1 MPPTRIAMRWTAVL
15 LTSSLAVAA
24 QPVSNALPDPVADKP
39 GQRASST
46 QPRMQYADR
55 IEGLFDLTYATLPGF
70 RPLELDL
77 FRVANSPPKPLVVYV
92 HGGGYEAGSRRA
104 FSSLWGDMDKLMAQI
119 AAHGYVVAS
128 ISYRLSSEAK
138 FPAQLDDAKAAIRW
152 LRANAAQYGIDS
164 RRVAIWGES
173 VGGSLA
179 ALVGTTCGVRDLEGR
194 GPNSDQSSCVQ
205 AVIDWYGATDM
216 SQLDAQA
223 PPNAKLIHNS
233 PDSNQSKVL
242 GCVLH
247 FECPA
252 SVVNRANPLAYIDAS
267 DVNVPFLIM
276 HGDADTAV
284 SYKQSQILYDA
295 LRSKGVPA
303 QFELLAG
310 VNHNFAQATPEQA
323 KHIMDVSY
331 QFLGEALGE
340 STKKQ

>member
-1 MPPTRIAMRWTAVL
+1 MPPTPIAVRCAALL
-15 LTSSLAVAA
+15 LTSTLAVAA
-24 QPVSNALPDPVADKP
+24 QPVSTPLPDPTAVKP

-46 QPRMQYADR
+46 QARVQYPDR
-55 IEGLFDLTYATLPGF
+55 VEGLFDLTYATLPGY
-70 RPLELDL
+70 RPLDLDL
-77 FRVANSPPKPLVVYV
+77 FRVPNSTPKPLVVFV
-92 HGGGYEAGSRRA
+92 HGGGYESGNRRA
-104 FSSLWGDMDKLMAQI
+104 VSAVWGDMDKLMAQV
-119 AAHGYVVAS
+119 AAHGYVVAA

-138 FPAQLDDAKAAIRW
+138 FPAQLDDAKTAIRW
-152 LRANAAQYGIDS
+152 LRANAGQYGIDS

-179 ALVGTTCGVRDLEGR
+179 ALVGTSCGVRDLEGR

-216 SQLDAQA
+216 SQMDAQA

-252 SVVNRANPLAYIDAS
+252 SIVNRANPLAYIDAS
-267 DVNVPFLIM
+267 DVNVQFLIL
-276 HGDADTAV
+276 HGDSDTAV

-295 LRSKGVPA
+295 LRSVGVPA
-303 QFELLAG
+303 QFELLPG
-310 VNHNFAQATPEQA
+310 VNHNFEHATPEQA
-323 KHIMDVSY
+323 RHIMDVSY
-331 QFLGEALGE
+331 RFLAEALGE
-340 STKKQ
+340 NTK

>member
-1 MPPTRIAMRWTAVL
+1 MLPTRIAVRCAAL
-15 LTSSLAVAA
+15 LLSSSLAVAA
-24 QPVSNALPDPVADKP
+24 QPVTNAAPVPADGKP
-39 GQRASST
+39 GQRASRT
-46 QPRMQYADR
+46 QVRVQYADR
-55 IEGLFDLTYATLPGF
+55 VEGLFDLTYALMPGY
-70 RPLELDL
+70 RPLDLDL
-77 FRVANSPPKPLVVYV
+77 FRVANSPPRPLVVFV
-92 HGGGYEAGSRRA
+92 HGGGYESGGRRA

-119 AAHGYVVAS
+119 AAHGYVVAA
-128 ISYRLSSEAK
+128 ISYRLSGEAK
-138 FPAQLDDAKAAIRW
+138 FPAQLDDAKSAIRW
-152 LRANAAQYGIDS
+152 LRANAGQYGIDS

-194 GPNSDQSSCVQ
+194 GPNPDQSSCVQ

-216 SQLDAQA
+216 NQLDAQA
-223 PPNAKLIHNS
+223 PPNAKIIHNS

-252 SVVNRANPLAYIDAS
+252 SVVNRANPLAYVDAS

-295 LRSKGVPA
+295 LRSMGVPA

-310 VNHNFAQATPEQA
+310 VNHNFEHATPEQA
-323 KHIMDVSY
+323 QHIMDVSY
-331 QFLGEALGE
+331 RFLAQALGG
-340 STKKQ
+340 STK